1 MQIKRS
7 VSSNWHQRV
16 KAFIFF
22 CRHLYSSVIP
32 EDAGPGSE
40 VVTVTA
46 HDADEGFNGRQVY
59 YLTGDN
65 ANMFVIDSGLVNN
78 STLFSLLLV
87 KKY

>member
-1 MQIKRS
+1 M
-7 VSSNWHQRV
+7 
-16 KAFIFF
+16 
-22 CRHLYSSVIP
+22 IP

-78 STLFSLLLV
+78 STLFSWLFV

>member
-1 MQIKRS
+1 M
-7 VSSNWHQRV
+7 
-16 KAFIFF
+16 
-22 CRHLYSSVIP
+22 IP

-78 STLFSLLLV
+78 STLFS
-87 KKY
+87 